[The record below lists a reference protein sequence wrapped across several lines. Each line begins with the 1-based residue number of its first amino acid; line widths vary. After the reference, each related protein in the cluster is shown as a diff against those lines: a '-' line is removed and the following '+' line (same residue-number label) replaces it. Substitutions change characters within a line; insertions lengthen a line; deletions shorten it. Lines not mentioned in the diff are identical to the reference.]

1 MCYRH
6 SYAFSPLLL
15 TNIINRTVDR
25 KLFMMC
31 SLFAGL
37 KVAARQ
43 TSPKAIKIPDALC
56 MRVVK
61 YSTLQK
67 WVYCLLLTSL

>member
-1 MCYRH
+1 
-6 SYAFSPLLL
+6 
-15 TNIINRTVDR
+15 VDR